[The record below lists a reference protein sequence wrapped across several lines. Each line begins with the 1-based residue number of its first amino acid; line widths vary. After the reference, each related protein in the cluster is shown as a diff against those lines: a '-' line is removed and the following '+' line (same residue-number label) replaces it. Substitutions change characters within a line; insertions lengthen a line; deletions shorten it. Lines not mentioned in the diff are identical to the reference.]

1 MTNMIQSFVD
11 QIFAPELIRR
21 QENGDI
27 PKPYAIHAA
36 QCIMQKGPGK
46 SEIRFNEACRFSV
59 LTDEPKMDFDR
70 SKLTKDSNISFDLH
84 PEDDGN
90 AGHISIM
97 LLADGTWGGGFSFIY
112 NREASR
118 EHLLAADEFA
128 SAAAHSL
135 EESNMRA
142 FVDTF
147 FSATEL
153 ISKAF
158 ILSGL
163 PFKYVAGGGSHSL
176 ISNHVNFESKMGNLP
191 DVYSKLHNRYKN
203 FRSTARYLKGAV
215 DLCSETASSD
225 LSVLGEY
232 RTLVAKKVK

>member
-1 MTNMIQSFVD
+1 M
-11 QIFAPELIRR
+11 
-21 QENGDI
+21 
-27 PKPYAIHAA
+27 H
-36 QCIMQKGPGK
+36 KGPGK
-46 SEIRFNEACRFSV
+46 SEIRFNEDCKFTV
-59 LTDEPKMDFDR
+59 FTDEPNKDIDR

-97 LLADGTWGGGFSFIY
+97 LLADGSWGGGFSFIY

-118 EHLLAADEFA
+118 EHLFAADEIA

-135 EESNMRA
+135 AESNIRA

-158 ILSGL
+158 ILSDL
-163 PFKYVAGGGSHSL
+163 PLKYVAGGGSHSL

-191 DVYSKLHNRYKN
+191 EAYSKLHNRYKDL
-203 FRSTARYLKGAV
+203 RSTARYLKGNV
-215 DLCSETASSD
+215 DLSSETASSD

-232 RTLVAKKVK
+232 RMHVANKVK